1 MTNSNTPP
9 PPPALTL
16 VEKLYAVHN
25 INSLVPEKLDL
36 QESNYSTWS
45 YFFKGHC
52 SNFNVL
58 NHIDGST
65 STSDPPT
72 DEWITADSIVKS
84 WIFLTLSP
92 TLRKRMIST
101 NPASAKA
108 AWDTIETIFQE
119 NKRTRTVALKG
130 ELRVIQMGDDT
141 PDAYFSKIDS
151 IITLL
156 TDLGSTMDDDDI
168 VTYAINGLSEKYGSL
183 AQIIAHKDPF
193 PDLATVRTMVTTEEM
208 RLRSKQ
214 PILSTST
221 TSSSPQVLLA
231 TSQPRIQDNRN
242 NRDRDA
248 RNENKTE
255 ICRNFGRGYCRWG
268 TNCRFIH
275 ASPKG
280 TNNPRPNSSQHNT
293 RSMQQGPGHTGLNS
307 ASQQHLLSLIQAQQN
322 LLAQYGLSISQGQ
335 QPVQHNNTMGLRPN
349 APPGFQQTQPHQPT
363 FGFNGHQQALYSA
376 AVQNQ
381 SASSGSTSQETQ
393 LPHAFNTL
401 TLQDPANSNW
411 NMDTGA
417 SSHLNSSVNNLS
429 TIFNSRIYPSVLVGD
444 GKSIPVTNTGH
455 STLPTPYRTLHLN
468 NVLITPNIV
477 KNLISV
483 RQFVRENK
491 CTIEFDEF
499 GFSIK
504 GFLGTRQI
512 ILRRWTVRVTLSRL
526 YKARHVA
533 NGSTQLAEVLK
544 WIETFSSGCQTATI
558 RDYYSVSP
566 LSRHWLVPKLA
577 CQECLFTWDRYQR
590 LYNMAPPLV
599 FGIRSIRSCLP
610 YQDLFMGLNR
620 PLERLVLEIAAYAA
634 RQIITSLQLQG
645 SHD

>member
-1 MTNSNTPP
+1 MTNSNTPL

-16 VEKLYAVHN
+16 VKKLYAVHN
-25 INSLVPEKLDL
+25 INSLVPKKHDL

-45 YFFKGHC
+45 YFFKGHR

-72 DEWITADSIVKS
+72 DKWITADSIVKS

-168 VTYAINGLSEKYGSL
+168 VTYAINGLSEKYESL

-208 RLRSKQ
+208 RLRFKQ

-255 ICRNFGRGYCRWG
+255 ICRNFGRGPTKPIGPVWL
-268 TNCRFIH
+268 IH
-275 ASPKG
+275 FA
-280 TNNPRPNSSQHNT
+280 
-293 RSMQQGPGHTGLNS
+293 
-307 ASQQHLLSLIQAQQN
+307 
-322 LLAQYGLSISQGQ
+322 
-335 QPVQHNNTMGLRPN
+335 
-349 APPGFQQTQPHQPT
+349 
-363 FGFNGHQQALYSA
+363 GFNGHQQALYSA
-376 AVQNQ
+376 AVQNP
-381 SASSGSTSQETQ
+381 SVSSGSTSQETQ

-401 TLQDPANSNW
+401 ILQDLANSNW

-455 STLPTPYRTLHLN
+455 STLPTPYRILHLN
-468 NVLITPNIV
+468 NVLITPNII
-477 KNLISV
+477 KP
-483 RQFVRENK
+483 
-491 CTIEFDEF
+491 T
-499 GFSIK
+499 SIIH
-504 GFLGTRQI
+504 R
-512 ILRRWTVRVTLSRL
+512 
-526 YKARHVA
+526 
-533 NGSTQLAEVLK
+533 N
-544 WIETFSSGCQTATI
+544 
-558 RDYYSVSP
+558 P
-566 LSRHWLVPKLA
+566 NNP
-577 CQECLFTWDRYQR
+577 
-590 LYNMAPPLV
+590 
-599 FGIRSIRSCLP
+599 
-610 YQDLFMGLNR
+610 NR
-620 PLERLVLEIAAYAA
+620 
-634 RQIITSLQLQG
+634 
-645 SHD
+645 